1 MLTGS
6 LHTVRLNRL
15 RMIFSIVLLEYLM
28 FIVSGVSFSFLYGN
42 TFFSLEADP
51 ATWLIYLANIP
62 QWITANQWAG
72 ILLDTLIIALLL
84 LFIRNPFNN
93 RLALLLFLLLLLF
106 YVTLMGHLVHHNFQF
121 GFCLVFIPFIFRKE
135 TNRQFAFEAARYFLL
150 FFYVSAAW
158 WKIYYNSLSD
168 ISHFSHLAS
177 SQFTPYYL
185 EVNTGIR
192 TAFNLFLV
200 SHPWFGWSLFV
211 TSVVLELLVIV
222 GFFTKRFDKWIAI
235 FILLFHFSNWFM
247 MDIAPLGQIAFVC
260 LLFISK
266 NLAPGKKQVS
276 WPSPVAEG
284 L

>member
-6 LHTVRLNRL
+6 LHKVRQQRL

-28 FIVSGVSFSFLYGN
+28 FVFSGVSFSFLYGN
-42 TFFSLEADP
+42 SFFSLEADP
-51 ATWLIYLANIP
+51 ATWLFYLAKMP
-62 QWITANQWAG
+62 QLITANHWAG
-72 ILLDTLIIALLL
+72 ILLDTLIISLLL

-93 RLALLLFLLLLLF
+93 LIALTLFLLLLLF

-135 TNRQFAFEAARYFLL
+135 SNKQFAFEAVRYFLL

-185 EVNTGIR
+185 EANTGIR

-200 SHPWFGWSLFV
+200 SHPSFGWSLY
-211 TSVVLELLVIV
+211 TASVVLELFVIV
-222 GFFTKRFDKWIAI
+222 GFFSKRFDKWIAL

-260 LLFISK
+260 LLFMSK
-266 NLAPGKKQVS
+266 NLALDKTQVT
-276 WPSPVAEG
+276 
-284 L
+284 

>member
-6 LHTVRLNRL
+6 LHTAQKNRL
-15 RMIFSIVLLEYLM
+15 RMLFTIVLLEYLM
-28 FIVSGVSFSFLYGN
+28 FVFSGVSFSFLHGN
-42 TFFSLEADP
+42 SFFSLEADP
-51 ATWLIYLANIP
+51 ATWLLYLAHIP

-84 LFIRNPFNN
+84 LFIRNPYDNKI
-93 RLALLLFLLLLLF
+93 ALLLFLLLLLY

-135 TNRQFAFEAARYFLL
+135 NNRQYAFEAARYFML

-158 WKIYYNSLSD
+158 WKLYYHSLSD

-185 EVNTGIR
+185 EANTGLR
-192 TAFNLFLV
+192 TAFNLYLV

-211 TSVVLELLVIV
+211 ASVLLELVLAV
-222 GFFTKRFDKWIAI
+222 GFFIKRFDKWIAI
-235 FILLFHFSNWFM
+235 LILLFHFSNWFM
-247 MDIAPLGQIAFVC
+247 MDIAPLGQIAFVS
-260 LLFISK
+260 LLFMSETLSLQ
-266 NLAPGKKQVS
+266 NKQVI
-276 WPSPVAEG
+276 
-284 L
+284 

>member
-6 LHTVRLNRL
+6 SYTAQQNRL
-15 RMIFSIVLLEYLM
+15 RMIFSIVLFEYLL
-28 FIVSGVSFSFLYGN
+28 FVVSGVSFSFLYGN
-42 TFFSLEADP
+42 PFFSLEADP
-51 ATWLIYLANIP
+51 ATWLFYLANLP

-72 ILLDTLIIALLL
+72 ILLDAGIIALLL
-84 LFIRNPFNN
+84 LFIRNPFNH
-93 RLALLLFLLLLLF
+93 RIALSLFLLLLLY

-135 TNRQFAFEAARYFLL
+135 TNRQFAFEAARYFML

-158 WKIYYNSLSD
+158 WKIYYNSLAD

-185 EVNTGIR
+185 EANTGIR

-200 SHPWFGWSLFV
+200 NHPWFGWWLFV
-211 TSVVLELLVIV
+211 ASVVLELFVAV
-222 GFFTKRFDKWIAI
+222 GFFTKRYDKWIAAL
-235 FILLFHFSNWFM
+235 ILLFHFSNWFL

-260 LLFISK
+260 LLFTSK
-266 NLAPGKKQVS
+266 NLALNKSQVT
-276 WPSPVAEG
+276 
-284 L
+284 